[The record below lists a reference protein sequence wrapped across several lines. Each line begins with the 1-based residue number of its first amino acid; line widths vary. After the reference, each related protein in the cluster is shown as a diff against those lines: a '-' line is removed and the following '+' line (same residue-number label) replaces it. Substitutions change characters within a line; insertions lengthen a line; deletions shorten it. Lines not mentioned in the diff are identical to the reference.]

1 MIYLQLFLNFLKIG
15 ALSFGGGY
23 GMIAVVKETMISNA
37 WLTETEFLD
46 FVAVAESTPGP
57 LAVNMATFVGSSQ
70 GGFLGALTA
79 TFGVILPSFVIILL
93 IAAIINNL
101 LKFAG
106 VQAALDGIRP
116 AITALIFATA
126 ITMILSVIFGITKA
140 GDAVHF
146 DFKGLTLFATLAI
159 ITAGYKKIAKKSISP
174 ILLIIFSAIYGIIV
188 YS

>member
-1 MIYLQLFLNFLKIG
+1 MIYFQLFLNFLKIG

-23 GMIAVVKETMISNA
+23 GMIAVVKETVISNA

-70 GGFLGALTA
+70 GGILGALTA
-79 TFGVILPSFVIILL
+79 TLGVIFPSFVIILL

-106 VQAALDGIRP
+106 VQAALGGIRP

-140 GDAVHF
+140 GDPINF
-146 DFKGLTLFATLAI
+146 DFKGLTLFITLAVI
-159 ITAGYKKIAKKSISP
+159 AIGYKKLAKKSVSP
-174 ILLIIFSAIYGIIV
+174 ILLIIFSAIYGIAV